1 MNADPAQEL
10 SARQVEEMNA
20 KKSKWMKWLCLPTVC
35 VAGLCFL
42 SGADIAWGKG
52 VPQAGA
58 AASKVVGTVKSI
70 SGNSIVLT
78 TESGAE
84 MTVAVQDGARS
95 LQIEPGETDLKKATP
110 LQLSDLQTGDRI
122 LVRGATGPDG
132 KSILAASVIAM
143 KKSDLAAKRAHEQA
157 EWQRHGIGGLVSEV
171 DSAAGAITVST
182 SALGANKNVVVRV
195 SKNTVLRRYAP
206 GSVKFDDAAAA
217 PIDQIK
223 SGDQLRA
230 RGQKSADGGEL
241 TADEVVSGSFRN
253 ISGTINSI
261 DAGSKT
267 ITVEDLTTKK
277 PVVVKIADTSQLRK
291 LPAAMAQRIAGRL
304 KGNSGDAAPAD
315 GTNGGGG
322 AAGTSSASSSA
333 SAGAA
338 GNTGN
343 AGYRPA
349 AGGSALEQKSGDAAA
364 QNGARSGAGGAGGAG
379 GGRGGGAGA
388 GGQGGDLQQ
397 AITRMPASNLSDL
410 QKGDAV
416 MIVATSDN
424 TGTAGGVV
432 AITLLSGVEPILQ
445 ASPSGQSILTPW
457 TMSGAP
463 GGDAA
468 Q

>member
-1 MNADPAQEL
+1 MDADPAL
-10 SARQVEEMNA
+10 KVFARQVEEMKAN
-20 KKSKWMKWLCLPTVC
+20 KSKWMRRLYLPTVIVSGLFC
-35 VAGLCFL
+35 VVAAPSTIRG
-42 SGADIAWGKG
+42 S
-52 VPQAGA
+52 VPQAA
-58 AASKVVGTVKSI
+58 ANSKAVGTVKSI
-70 SGNSIVLT
+70 SGNNIVLAVEGGGDT
-78 TESGAE
+78 N
-84 MTVAVQDGARS
+84 VVVQDGARL
-95 LQIEPGETDLKKATP
+95 LQIEPGETDLKKATA

-122 LVRGATGPDG
+122 LVRGGAGPDG

-143 KKSDLAAKRAHEQA
+143 KKADLAAKHAHDQA
-157 EWQRHGIGGLVSEV
+157 EWQRHGIGGLVSVV
-171 DSAAGAITVST
+171 DPTAGMITVST
-182 SALGANKNVVVRV
+182 SALGANKSVVVHV

-206 GSVKFDDAAAA
+206 GSVKFDDATAA

-223 SGDQLRA
+223 AGDQLRA
-230 RGQKSADGGEL
+230 RGQRSADGGEL

-261 DAGSKT
+261 DAGAKT
-267 ITVEDLTTKK
+267 ITVEDLVTKR

-291 LPAAMAQRIAGRL
+291 LPTPMAQRIAARL
-304 KGNSGDAAPAD
+304 KGGAGDSAGGEGANGGAGGVQASAPAQ
-315 GTNGGGG
+315 
-322 AAGTSSASSSA
+322 A
-333 SAGAA
+333 
-338 GNTGN
+338 
-343 AGYRPA
+343 P
-349 AGGSALEQKSGDAAA
+349 AGGSALEQKSGDTAG
-364 QNGARSGAGGAGGAG
+364 QGGARAGGGAGN
-379 GGRGGGAGA
+379 GGAAAGSARGGA

-416 MIVATSDN
+416 MIVATGSTSADSA
-424 TGTAGGVV
+424 GAAGGVV

>member
-1 MNADPAQEL
+1 MK
-10 SARQVEEMNA
+10 RQ
-20 KKSKWMKWLCLPTVC
+20 KSKWIKRMWMPMVC
-35 VAGLCFL
+35 MSAIVL
-42 SGADIAWGKG
+42 GASASAR
-52 VPQAGA
+52 PASA
-58 AASKVVGTVKSI
+58 AASLPLPQAATSKAVGTVKSI
-70 SGNSIVLT
+70 SGNSIVLAA
-78 TESGAE
+78 EGGAD
-84 MTVAVQDGARS
+84 TNVVVQDGARL

-110 LQLSDLQTGDRI
+110 LQLSDLQNGDRI
-122 LVRGATGPDG
+122 LVRGNAGPDG
-132 KSILAASVIAM
+132 KSILAVSVIAM
-143 KKSDLAAKRAHEQA
+143 KKADLAARHAHEQA
-157 EWQRHGIGGLVSEV
+157 EWQRNGIGGLVSAV
-171 DSAAGAITVST
+171 DPAAGTITVST
-182 SALGANKNVVVRV
+182 SALGANKSVLVHV

-223 SGDQLRA
+223 TGDQLRA

-261 DAGSKT
+261 DAGTNT
-267 ITVEDLTTKK
+267 ITVQDLVTKK
-277 PVVVKIADTSQLRK
+277 PVVVQILQTSQLRK
-291 LPAAMAQRIAGRL
+291 LPAPMAQRIAARL
-304 KGNSGDAAPAD
+304 KGGSDTPPAGANASGAP
-315 GTNGGGG
+315 GGG
-322 AAGTSSASSSA
+322 AGSAP
-333 SAGAA
+333 AA
-338 GNTGN
+338 
-343 AGYRPA
+343 P
-349 AGGSALEQKSGDAAA
+349 AGGSALEQRSGDSG
-364 QNGARSGAGGAGGAG
+364 GAPRGPGGAPGANGGAG
-379 GGRGGGAGA
+379 RGGA

-397 AITRMPASNLSDL
+397 AISRMPASNLTDL

-424 TGTAGGVV
+424 TGASGGVV